1 MTERQLTFTD
11 LDENPLVV
19 RLMPDR
25 IELAVYDSHPELA
38 AGELRAFVS
47 ALFAEYLGP
56 HLVSR
61 VTAARA
67 RLLAARDARAKPT
80 PAGPRL
86 VPAAPKPMRAAPK
99 LVPAAPKLVPAA
111 PDPTPSALDPAP
123 AAADPAP
130 AALGPT
136 ISALDD
142 ALRALDDV
150 VRVMTDA
157 GAIEDPHLPP
167 LPLTPVEHFT
177 YAPLGGPRRTRR
189 ARRCEEPS
197 TLQGQRWPLAERTS

>member
-25 IELAVYDSHPELA
+25 IELAVYDSRPELA

-56 HLVSR
+56 HLVIR
-61 VTAARA
+61 LTAARA
-67 RLLAARDARAKPT
+67 RLLAARDAEAKPT
-80 PAGPRL
+80 PAAPTPARL
-86 VPAAPKPMRAAPK
+86 ASKPASAASKPASAAPKPASAAPN
-99 LVPAAPKLVPAA
+99 
-111 PDPTPSALDPAP
+111 
-123 AAADPAP
+123 
-130 AALGPT
+130 PT
-136 ISALDD
+136 ITALDD
-142 ALRALDDV
+142 ALRALDDIA
-150 VRVMTDA
+150 RVMTDA

-167 LPLTPVEHFT
+167 LPLTPVEHFA

-189 ARRCEEPS
+189 VRRCEEPS
-197 TLQGQRWPLAERTS
+197 TLLGWN